1 MGGSALVLIDGTD
14 IHHDLFGAALTL
26 QSIGLA
32 AGVRTGRG
40 VGMQRFVDPR
50 EETADVDAYVLYTA
64 GGAFGPDQQAALA
77 DAVAG
82 GKGLL
87 ALHASCVLGDDE
99 SDRAMVELL
108 GCRYLSHG
116 PGHHEGT
123 YEVHVD
129 GDHPI
134 TDGVSDFVLFDEYY
148 EIEIH
153 DDVISENGI
162 SDIGISNVGIR
173 VLAWRDAPGGR
184 TEPVLYVREH
194 GLGRVCYFALGH
206 DMRAWGEPMF
216 QRIARQAIR
225 WVAKADEKGES

>member
-50 EETADVDAYVLYTA
+50 EETANVDAYVLYTA

-87 ALHASCVLGDDE
+87 ALHASCVLDE
-99 SDRAMVELL
+99 ETDRTMIELL

-129 GDHPI
+129 GDHPV
-134 TDGVSDFVLFDEYY
+134 TNGVTTFTLFDEYY
-148 EIEIH
+148 EIGIPN
-153 DDVISENGI
+153 NGI
-162 SDIGISNVGIR
+162 SNLGIQ

-206 DMRAWGEPMF
+206 DMRAWGQPMF

-225 WVAKADEKGES
+225 WVSKADEKGDT

>member
-32 AGVRTGRG
+32 AGVNTGRG
-40 VGMQRFVDPR
+40 VGMRRFVDPR
-50 EETADVDAYVLYTA
+50 EETANVDSYVLYTA
-64 GGAFGPDQQAALA
+64 GGQFPPDQQAALA
-77 DAVAG
+77 EAVAG

-87 ALHASCVLGDDE
+87 ALHASCVLADDE

-116 PGHHEGT
+116 PGRHEGT

-129 GDHPI
+129 SGHPI
-134 TDGVSDFVLFDEYY
+134 TTGVSDFSLFDEYY
-148 EIEIH
+148 EIG
-153 DDVISENGI
+153 V
-162 SDIGISNVGIR
+162 SDPGIR
-173 VLAWRDAPGGR
+173 VLAWLDAAGGA

-194 GLGRVCYFALGH
+194 ELGRVCYFAL
-206 DMRAWGEPMF
+206 
-216 QRIARQAIR
+216 
-225 WVAKADEKGES
+225 

>member
-50 EETADVDAYVLYTA
+50 EDTANVDSYVLYTA
-64 GGAFGPDQQAALA
+64 GGQFTADQQVALA

-87 ALHASCVLGDDE
+87 ALHASCVLADDE

-116 PGHHEGT
+116 PGHHEGS

-129 GDHPI
+129 DSHPVTTGV
-134 TDGVSDFVLFDEYY
+134 TDFTLFDEYY
-148 EIEIH
+148 EIGL
-153 DDVISENGI
+153 SENGV
-162 SDIGISNVGIR
+162 SDLGIR
-173 VLAWRDAPGGR
+173 VLAWRAAAGGG

-194 GLGRVCYFALGH
+194 GLGRVCYLALGH
-206 DMRAWGEPMF
+206 DMRAWGQPMF
-216 QRIARQAIR
+216 QRIARQAMR
-225 WVAKADEKGES
+225 WVSKAEEGQ

>member
-1 MGGSALVLIDGTD
+1 MRGGSALVLIDGTD

-50 EETADVDAYVLYTA
+50 EETANVDAYVLYTA

-87 ALHASCVLGDDE
+87 ALHASCVLSDDE
-99 SDRAMVELL
+99 SDRTMVELL

-123 YEVHVD
+123 YEVYVD
-129 GDHPI
+129 DDHPI
-134 TDGVSDFVLFDEYY
+134 TNGVRDFTLFDEYY
-148 EIEIH
+148 EIDI
-153 DDVISENGI
+153 DNNGNYENGI
-162 SDIGISNVGIR
+162 SNTGIK

-184 TEPVLYVREH
+184 TEPVLYVREY

-206 DMRAWGEPMF
+206 DMRAWGQPMF
-216 QRIARQAIR
+216 QRIVRQAIR
-225 WVAKADEKGES
+225 WVAKADEKGDA

>member
-1 MGGSALVLIDGTD
+1 MMGGSALVLIDGTD

-40 VGMQRFVDPR
+40 VGLQRFVDPR
-50 EETADVDAYVLYTA
+50 EETSDVDAYVLYTA
-64 GGAFGPDQQAALA
+64 GGAFTPDQQAALA
-77 DAVAG
+77 EAVAG

-87 ALHASCVLGDDE
+87 ALHASCVLSDDE
-99 SDRAMVELL
+99 SDRAMVDLL

-129 GDHPI
+129 GDHPV
-134 TDGVSDFVLFDEYY
+134 TSGVRDFVLFDEYY
-148 EIEIH
+148 VIEL
-153 DDVISENGI
+153 
-162 SDIGISNVGIR
+162 SDPGVQ
-173 VLAWRDAPGGR
+173 VLAWRDSEGG

-194 GLGRVCYFALGH
+194 GQGRMCYFALGH
-206 DMRAWGEPMF
+206 DMRAWGQPMF
-216 QRIARQAIR
+216 QRVARQAIR
-225 WVAKADEKGES
+225 WVSRADDKGEV

>member
-50 EETADVDAYVLYTA
+50 EETANVDAYVLYTA

-87 ALHASCVLGDDE
+87 ALHASCVLDDDE

-129 GDHPI
+129 SEHPV
-134 TDGVSDFVLFDEYY
+134 TSGVSDFTLFDEYY
-148 EIEIH
+148 VI
-153 DDVISENGI
+153 DVADPEMQ
-162 SDIGISNVGIR
+162 
-173 VLAWRDAPGGR
+173 VLAWRDAPGDT

-206 DMRAWGEPMF
+206 DMRAWGQPMF

-225 WVAKADEKGES
+225 WVAKADEKGEE

>member
-1 MGGSALVLIDGTD
+1 
-14 IHHDLFGAALTL
+14 
-26 QSIGLA
+26 
-32 AGVRTGRG
+32 
-40 VGMQRFVDPR
+40 RFVDPR
-50 EETADVDAYVLYTA
+50 EETANVDAYVLYTA

-87 ALHASCVLGDDE
+87 ALHASCVLDE
-99 SDRAMVELL
+99 DTDHTMIELL

-134 TDGVSDFVLFDEYY
+134 TNGVTNFTLFDEYY
-148 EIEIH
+148 EIG
-153 DDVISENGI
+153 ISNNGI
-162 SDIGISNVGIR
+162 SNLGIR

-206 DMRAWGEPMF
+206 DMRAWGQPMF

-225 WVAKADEKGES
+225 WVSKADEKGDT

>member
-14 IHHDLFGAALTL
+14 IHHDLFGAALSL

-50 EETADVDAYVLYTA
+50 EDTADVDSYVLYTA
-64 GGAFGPDQQAALA
+64 GGQFTGDQQAALA
-77 DAVAG
+77 EAVAG

-99 SDRAMVELL
+99 SDRAMVDLL

-129 GDHPI
+129 GGHPV
-134 TDGVSDFVLFDEYY
+134 TSGVEDFTLFDEYY
-148 EIEIH
+148 VIEL
-153 DDVISENGI
+153 
-162 SDIGISNVGIR
+162 SDPGVR
-173 VLAWRDAPGGR
+173 VLAWRDAPDG

-206 DMRAWGEPMF
+206 DMRAWGQPMF

-225 WVAKADEKGES
+225 WVSRAEEAR

>member
-50 EETADVDAYVLYTA
+50 EDTADVDSYVLYTA
-64 GGAFGPDQQAALA
+64 GGQFAPDQQVALA
-77 DAVAG
+77 EAVAG

-87 ALHASCVLGDDE
+87 ALHASCVLADDE

-123 YEVHVD
+123 YQVHVD
-129 GDHPI
+129 SAHPV
-134 TDGVSDFVLFDEYY
+134 TSGVEDFSLFDEYY
-148 EIEIH
+148 VIEL
-153 DDVISENGI
+153 
-162 SDIGISNVGIR
+162 SDPGVR
-173 VLAWRDAPGGR
+173 VLAWRDAPDG

-206 DMRAWGEPMF
+206 DMRAWGQPMF
-216 QRIARQAIR
+216 QQIARQAIR
-225 WVAKADEKGES
+225 WVSKAEEGQ

>member
-1 MGGSALVLIDGTD
+1 MGASALVLIDGTD

-64 GGAFGPDQQAALA
+64 GGAFGPDQQSALA

-87 ALHASCVLGDDE
+87 ALHASCVLDDGE

-116 PGHHEGT
+116 PGHHEGS
-123 YEVHVD
+123 YDVHLD
-129 GDHPI
+129 DDHPI
-134 TDGVSDFVLFDEYY
+134 TSGVTDFTLFDEYY
-148 EIEIH
+148 VIELS
-153 DDVISENGI
+153 DPDV
-162 SDIGISNVGIR
+162 R
-173 VLAWRDAPGGR
+173 VLAWRDAPGGG

-206 DMRAWGEPMF
+206 DMRAWGQPMF

-225 WVAKADEKGES
+225 WVATADEKGES

>member
-50 EETADVDAYVLYTA
+50 EETANVDAYVLYTA

-77 DAVAG
+77 EAVAG

-87 ALHASCVLGDDE
+87 ALHASCVLGDDAT
-99 SDRAMVELL
+99 DRAMVELL

-134 TDGVSDFVLFDEYY
+134 TSGVTDFTLFDEYY
-148 EIEIH
+148 VIEL
-153 DDVISENGI
+153 
-162 SDIGISNVGIR
+162 SDPGVR
-173 VLAWRDAPGGR
+173 VLAWRDAESG

-206 DMRAWGEPMF
+206 DMRAWGQPMF
-216 QRIARQAIR
+216 QRVARQAIR
-225 WVAKADEKGES
+225 WVSKSDEKGES

>member
-1 MGGSALVLIDGTD
+1 MVLIDGTD

-50 EETADVDAYVLYTA
+50 EETANVDAYVLYTA

-87 ALHASCVLGDDE
+87 ALHASCVLDE
-99 SDRAMVELL
+99 DTDHTMIELL

-134 TDGVSDFVLFDEYY
+134 TNGVTNFTLFDEYY
-148 EIEIH
+148 EIG
-153 DDVISENGI
+153 ISNNGI
-162 SDIGISNVGIR
+162 SNLGIR

-206 DMRAWGEPMF
+206 DMRAWGQPMF

-225 WVAKADEKGES
+225 WVSKADEKGDT

>member
-50 EETADVDAYVLYTA
+50 EDTADVNSYVLYTA
-64 GGAFGPDQQAALA
+64 GGQFTPDQQQALA
-77 DAVAG
+77 EAVAG

-87 ALHASCVLGDDE
+87 ALHASCVLTDDE
-99 SDRAMVELL
+99 SDRTMVELL

-129 GDHPI
+129 SGHPI
-134 TDGVSDFVLFDEYY
+134 TKGVTDFTLFDEYY
-148 EIEIH
+148 EIEIYE
-153 DDVISENGI
+153 SGKFGTEKFGT
-162 SDIGISNVGIR
+162 GKSNSGVQ
-173 VLAWRDAPGGR
+173 VLAWRDAVGGG

-206 DMRAWGEPMF
+206 DMRAWGQPMF

-225 WVAKADEKGES
+225 WVSKVEEGQ